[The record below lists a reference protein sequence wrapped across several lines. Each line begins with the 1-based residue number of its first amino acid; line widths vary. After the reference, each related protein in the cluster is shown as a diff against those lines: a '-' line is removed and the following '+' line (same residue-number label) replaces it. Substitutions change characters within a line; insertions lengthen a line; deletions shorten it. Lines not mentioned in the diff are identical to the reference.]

1 VAGTTVLVG
10 GNEYM
15 RLGGSCRFSYVRE
28 IGIRWLIDVE
38 FPFSET
44 CTESPLLCLSCSLRA
59 VPRLQGAGD
68 DSRGMKLRSSAV

>member
-1 VAGTTVLVG
+1 MSTCGLEGAADFRT
-10 GNEYM
+10 Y
-15 RLGGSCRFSYVRE
+15 E

-59 VPRLQGAGD
+59 VPRLQGDGD